1 MDAMNPDHGR
11 EITRRRF
18 VTTVSTAAVAAAISP
33 ALAVPGETSR
43 ARVVLVRDE
52 SVLDE
57 AGKPRAD
64 VIQKMLDRGM
74 CELLQVKE
82 PVEAWKR
89 VLGPAKTVGIKTN
102 VWKNLATGPEVE
114 AALKRRI
121 VAAGVPEGG
130 VTIDDRAAGQTL
142 ASCDALVNAR
152 PLRTHHWA
160 GVGGCLKNPIMFAAD
175 PSVYHPDL
183 CADLGSLWSL
193 PAMKDKVRL
202 NVLVVL
208 TPQFLTRGPHHFDT
222 RYVWPYR
229 GILLSTDPVAVDTI
243 GVRLL
248 DAKRKLSLE
257 EERPLTQLA
266 HHVRIAGEKYKLGV
280 ADPARI
286 DLIKLG
292 WDKDLLI

>member
-1 MDAMNPDHGR
+1 MDPMIPDR
-11 EITRRRF
+11 EITRRSF
-18 VTTVSTAAVAAAISP
+18 VTTATTAAIATAIAPSLAAPEEA
-33 ALAVPGETSR
+33 GR

-52 SVLDE
+52 GVLDG

-64 VIQKMLDRGM
+64 VVQRMLDQGM

-114 AALKRRI
+114 NALRKRI
-121 VAAGVPEGG
+121 VDAGIPAASVR
-130 VTIDDRAAGQTL
+130 IDDRGARESL
-142 ASCDALVNAR
+142 ATCDTLVNAR

-160 GVGGCLKNPIMFAAD
+160 GVGGCLKNPIMFAPD
-175 PSVYHPDL
+175 PSFYHPDL

-193 PAMKDKVRL
+193 PAIKDKVKL

-229 GILLSTDPVAVDTI
+229 GILLSTDPVAVDAI

-248 DAKRKLSLE
+248 DAKRKLALE

-286 DLIKLG
+286 DLVKLG
-292 WDKDLLI
+292 WDKDPLI